1 MTENAKMLQVED
13 NLSLFIIDK
22 SGTMTEPPRVLDVKE
37 IQKLQKIDRSL
48 SVAQKNQRYYM
59 PHPQ

>member
-1 MTENAKMLQVED
+1 MTENTKMLQVKD

-22 SGTMTEPPRVLDVKE
+22 SGTMTEPSHVLDVKE
-37 IQKLQKIDRSL
+37 FQKLQKIDISL

-59 PHPQ
+59 PHA